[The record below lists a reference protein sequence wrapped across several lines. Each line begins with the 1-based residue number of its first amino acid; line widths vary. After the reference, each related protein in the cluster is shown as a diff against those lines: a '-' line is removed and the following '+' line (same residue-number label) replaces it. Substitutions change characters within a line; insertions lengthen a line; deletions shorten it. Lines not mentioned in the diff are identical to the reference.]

1 MCFDAKR
8 KGDCLESLNKDGRVE
23 VLLNSGLIYEG
34 EHKLEFVFIYLFIR
48 MIIFALDLLSTD
60 HEQ

>member
-1 MCFDAKR
+1 MKVSI
-8 KGDCLESLNKDGRVE
+8 SLN
-23 VLLNSGLIYEG
+23 LYL
-34 EHKLEFVFIYLFIR
+34 FIYLFIR

>member
-23 VLLNSGLIYEG
+23 VLLNTGLIYEG
-34 EHKLEFVFIYLFIR
+34 EHKLEFVFIYLFIYSYDY
-48 MIIFALDLLSTD
+48 FCPGPVVY
-60 HEQ
+60 